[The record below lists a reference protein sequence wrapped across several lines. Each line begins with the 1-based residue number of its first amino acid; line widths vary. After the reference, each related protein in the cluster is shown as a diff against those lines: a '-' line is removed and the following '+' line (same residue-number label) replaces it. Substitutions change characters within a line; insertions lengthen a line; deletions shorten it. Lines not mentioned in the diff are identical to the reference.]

1 MIFEGSYDVFIAL
14 KEKKRLME
22 LGEPHDHIRPLVL
35 FGGGLMKGVY
45 GVGAALAL
53 EEMGY
58 TDCFEVI
65 VGVSSGAPTAAHF
78 TAGSVRKG
86 QRLVSEECCSPRF
99 YQWWRLSNQVDT
111 EFFMDVLEK
120 DPEKRVDIDAVVKNP
135 ASLYFGVAEYETG
148 LPYLLPADNQEHFF
162 DSMHASLT
170 MQNVSRHRTYIGD
183 TLYTDGGFTK
193 PHIVAKTFKE
203 FKERCTHF
211 LIITNNDRDFI
222 PISIAERLL
231 NRTVFRIRLN
241 GAMTSAINSR
251 REERDK
257 ALEYVRGSD
266 LPSAVVWGD
275 GSVKSTEQNP
285 DRIRATVESSR
296 IWWHGLLS
304 E

>member
-22 LGEPHDHIRPLVL
+22 AGEAHDHIRPLIL

-53 EEMGY
+53 EELGY

-78 TAGSVRKG
+78 ASASVVKG
-86 QRLVSEECCSPRF
+86 QRLVSEEYCNPRF
-99 YQWWRLSNQVDT
+99 YQWWRLFNQVDT
-111 EFFMDVLEK
+111 EFFMDALKK
-120 DPEKRVDIDAVVKNP
+120 DPEKRVDVEAAVANP
-135 ASLYFGVAEYETG
+135 AELYFGVSEYETG
-148 LPYLLPADNQEHFF
+148 LPKLLSAEDKELFF

-170 MQNVSRHRTYIGD
+170 MQNVSRHRTYIDGV
-183 TLYTDGGFTK
+183 LYTDGGFTK
-193 PHIVAKTFKE
+193 PHVISETFAR
-203 FKERCTHF
+203 FKDRCTHF

-222 PISIAERLL
+222 PISIAERIL

-241 GAMTSAINSR
+241 GAITAAINSR

-257 ALEYVRGSD
+257 ALEQLRGSD
-266 LPSAVVWGD
+266 IPSALVWGD

-285 DRIRATVESSR
+285 DRVRATVESSR
-296 IWWHGLLS
+296 IWWHGLLA